1 MQVLQSTTP
10 LITNLNALAGGLFV
24 ISAFGI
30 VATRQ
35 IRASLNFFIIQSLL
49 LASSAFLLG
58 IEPFSLDLFAV
69 GGINIITKVW
79 FMPMLLKRMVKE
91 EIYTRREVTQ
101 VFNIPTSLILALI
114 LTILAYFISLPW
126 IHTQRVLSI
135 IHVNVPVGLTGL
147 FLGAYTLVARREAV
161 PQLLGLLAMEN
172 GAFFAGVAIAPDLP
186 LIAELALA
194 FDILMLTFVIG
205 ILTRTVNEH
214 IGTTSVGTLSELKEG
229 VKK

>member
-10 LITNLNALAGGLFV
+10 LIVNLNALAGGMF
-24 ISAFGI
+24 IMSAFGI

-101 VFNIPTSLILALI
+101 VFNIPTSLIFALI

-126 IHTQRVLSI
+126 IHTQKVLSI
-135 IHVNVPVGLTGL
+135 IHVNVPVGLAGL

>member
-1 MQVLQSTTP
+1 MQILQSTTP
-10 LITNLNALAGGLFV
+10 LITNLNALVGGLFI

-35 IRASLNFFIIQSLL
+35 IRASLNFFIFQSIL

-58 IEPFSLDLFAV
+58 IKPLSLDLLAV

-101 VFNIPTSLILALI
+101 VFNIPTSLIIALI
-114 LTILAYFISLPW
+114 LTILSYFFSLPW
-126 IHTQRVLSI
+126 IQTQTVLNI
-135 IHVNVPVGLTGL
+135 IHVNVPVGLAGL
-147 FLGAYTLVARREAV
+147 LLGAYTLVARREAV

-172 GAFFAGVAIAPDLP
+172 GAFFTGVAIAPNLP

-194 FDILMLTFVIG
+194 FDILMLTFVVG

-214 IGTTSVGTLSELKEG
+214 IGTTSVGDLTELKEG
-229 VKK
+229 AEK